1 MICSPAWEKYL
12 CSPAWEGA
20 LKGVW
25 VALSHPHLNWAA
37 PRIDLLVD
45 SYLMICQCSCI
56 SCWNIIKALF
66 LLDVDHQRGLT
77 STIWL
82 SSNGAADRTRPWLNS
97 WKVTFK
103 GFISQFG
110 RDSLEPGWHDFEKLS
125 DRPVRVR
132 QAGHNE
138 DGRQQ
143 LETPCLT
150 HRPCWRRPQSSWGP
164 QRGPSSPL
172 ATASQLGWKR
182 SAAGAQIF
190 S

>member
-1 MICSPAWEKYL
+1 M
-12 CSPAWEGA
+12 
-20 LKGVW
+20 
-25 VALSHPHLNWAA
+25 
-37 PRIDLLVD
+37 
-45 SYLMICQCSCI
+45 
-56 SCWNIIKALF
+56 
-66 LLDVDHQRGLT
+66 
-77 STIWL
+77 
-82 SSNGAADRTRPWLNS
+82 
-97 WKVTFK
+97 TFK

-125 DRPVRVR
+125 DRPVRAR

-190 S
+190 SQQKQAGRYQPVQVCRNPPQLSRLPVFVNINNKMEVSFMESKGL